1 MFGALQL
8 QSNHPQMTYYFL
20 FVVVAMILAWLWTAA
35 RKHQMKAWG
44 TATLCVIGAGA
55 PAVAANSASLYNSW
69 EYSRR
74 QCADAPPTYSRRRLR
89 RHRRHGPRGDNRME
103 LWVSMRHLPFSSPM

>member
-55 PAVAANSASLYNSW
+55 LAVAANSASLYNSW
-69 EYSRR
+69 EYSKETVRGR
-74 QCADAPPTYSRRRLR
+74 ADLLPPTAPPPPEAWTARR
-89 RHRRHGPRGDNRME
+89 
-103 LWVSMRHLPFSSPM
+103 